1 MLGSDVLMR
10 ETLRLFCRISE
21 HPLAFVAQRQ
31 VHGSGYLLANRG
43 VSLDL
48 LANGFDRGMG
58 TQKAIGQGFIFAQKS
73 QQKMFRLNIW
83 RPELAGFVAREKD
96 DAPRLLRI
104 AFKHMALSPELSGR
118 RRGQPGGPAPRNSLT
133 LTPSCNQ
140 SANTP
145 LFVYRGLGM
154 QRLVTKDTLL
164 VVSRQAVATSRMPP
178 L

>member
-73 QQKMFRLNIW
+73 QQKMFCLNIR
-83 RPELAGFVAREKD
+83 RPKLAGFVARKKD

-104 AFKHMALSPELSGR
+104 TLKHKTLSPELSRSFWVKPRSSDLPRPTLMVQSTYQPLHSLYR
-118 RRGQPGGPAPRNSLT
+118 R
-133 LTPSCNQ
+133 
-140 SANTP
+140 
-145 LFVYRGLGM
+145 FGLCYA
-154 QRLVTKDTLL
+154 VTK
-164 VVSRQAVATSRMPP
+164 
-178 L
+178 

>member
-10 ETLRLFCRISE
+10 EALRLFCRISE

-58 TQKAIGQGFIFAQKS
+58 TQKAIGQGFIS
-73 QQKMFRLNIW
+73 QQKMFRLNIR

-140 SANTP
+140 SANT
-145 LFVYRGLGM
+145 LFFVYR
-154 QRLVTKDTLL
+154 
-164 VVSRQAVATSRMPP
+164 S
-178 L
+178 